1 MPNVPNTT
9 ANGLVLTSVGDG
21 SNASRW
27 SSSTSGTTFSMPSG
41 TIVDYAGSA
50 APTDWLICNGASIS
64 TTTYANLFAAIGY
77 TYGGSGASFNL
88 PDLRNKMSI
97 GVGTSYALGATGGNA
112 TTTLSVANL
121 AVHSH
126 NLYLSHTHDTDA
138 THGHGFTQGAHHHQI
153 SGLSHGHT
161 VSNTSHAHGAN
172 SLDPGAYGAF
182 WGNGSGNNYKIGTSA
197 TGGIDAGRM
206 NATGNSSLPSAVAD
220 SSLSGTYNT
229 GSNITDSSSSV
240 NTGSGTITSSTSLL
254 GPLATDETGSATPF
268 SNLPPYL
275 ALNKIIKT

>member
-1 MPNVPNTT
+1 MPNIPNTT
-9 ANGLVLTSVGDG
+9 AAGLTLTSIGDG
-21 SNASRW
+21 TNASRW
-27 SSSTSGTTFSMPSG
+27 GSGGSSSSGMPSG
-41 TIVDYAGSA
+41 TIVDFAGSS
-50 APTDWLICNGASIS
+50 APTDWLLCDGSSVS
-64 TTTYANLFAAIGY
+64 TTTYATLFAAIGY
-77 TYGGSGASFNL
+77 TYGGSGASFNV

-97 GVGTSYALGATGGNA
+97 GVGTSYTLGSTGGNA
-112 TTTLSVANL
+112 TTTLTVANL

-161 VSNTSHAHGAN
+161 VTNTAHVHGADAGTN
-172 SLDPGAYGAF
+172 YGSF
-182 WGNGSGNNYKIGTSA
+182 WGNGSGHSYLVGTGGV

-206 NATGNSSLPSAVAD
+206 TSTGSSSLPSATAS
-220 SSLSGTYNT
+220 SSLSGTYDT

-240 NTGSGTITSSTSLL
+240 NTGSGTITSSTALL
-254 GPLATDETGSATPF
+254 GPLATDVTGSATPF
-268 SNLPPYL
+268 SNVPPYL